1 VVFDPE
7 RWQRSIPQEGSAM
20 KRISLLAVILFILAI
35 SLPAAQA
42 QQKVVLKA
50 GHTSSLIYQHHIGLL
65 KMNDIVK
72 SRTNGQ
78 IEIQIFPMSQLGN
91 ERDLVEGIQLGTID
105 MIAVSNAMVSNF
117 VPETIVF
124 DLPYLFKDQEQ
135 SLRAL
140 LSPTGQRIV
149 KGVEQKVGKVLAYY
163 ATGVRSVFN
172 RVRPVRTPEDMK
184 GLKIRVIQN
193 KIYLATINALGGIGT
208 PLPFSEVYGA
218 LQQGVIDGAENSPVS
233 LLGMKH
239 YEHAKYYSFTN
250 HFVLSGY
257 VLMNWNRWNGLTP
270 EQQKIFTGA
279 AQESQKVEYVYEK
292 EKDIES
298 IAELRKQGVQIIE
311 TLDLAPFE
319 ERAKAVWREVPEYA
333 STIEEIRKIK

>member
-1 VVFDPE
+1 MKRVGAVSLLLVVGLALGA
-7 RWQRSIPQEGSAM
+7 SEGSAQ
-20 KRISLLAVILFILAI
+20 S
-35 SLPAAQA
+35 
-42 QQKVVLKA
+42 KVVLKA

-65 KMNDIVK
+65 KMNEVIK

-78 IEIQIFPMSQLGN
+78 VEIQVFPMSQLGN

-117 VPETIVF
+117 VPEAIVF
-124 DLPYLFKDQEQ
+124 DLPYLFKDQDHA
-135 SLRAL
+135 LRTL
-140 LSPTGQRIV
+140 LSPAGQRV
-149 KGVEQKVGKVLAYY
+149 MRGVEQKVGKILAYY

-172 RVRPVRTPEDMK
+172 RVRPVRTPDDLK

-193 KIYLATINALGGIGT
+193 KIYLGTINAMGGIGT

-239 YEHAKYYSFTN
+239 YEHSKYYTLTN

-257 VLMNWNRWNGLTP
+257 VLMNWNRWRSFTP
-270 EQQKIFTGA
+270 EQQKIIAEA
-279 AQESQKVEYVYEK
+279 AQLSQKMEYEYEK
-292 EKDIES
+292 EEDIKS
-298 IAELRKQGVQIIE
+298 LVKLRELGVQIIE
-311 TLDLAPFE
+311 DVNRGPFE
-319 ERAKAVWREVPEYA
+319 ERAKAVWREVPEHA
-333 STIEEIRKIK
+333 SLVEEIRKVK

>member
-1 VVFDPE
+1 M
-7 RWQRSIPQEGSAM
+7 QRSC
-20 KRISLLAVILFILAI
+20 AVILVLLLALVL
-35 SLPAAQA
+35 STPASHAQS
-42 QQKVVLKA
+42 KIVLKA

-65 KMNDIVK
+65 KMNDIIK

-78 IEIQIFPMSQLGN
+78 VEIQIFPMSQLGN

-124 DLPYLFKDQEQ
+124 DLPYLFADQDHA
-135 SLRAL
+135 LRAL
-140 LSPTGQRIV
+140 LSPAGQRTT
-149 KGVEQKVGKVLAYY
+149 KLVEQKVGKVLAYY
-163 ATGVRSVFN
+163 ATGVRSAFN

-193 KIYLATINALGGIGT
+193 KIYLASINAMGGIAT

-257 VLMNWNRWNGLTP
+257 VLMNWNRWRSLSP
-270 EQQKIFTGA
+270 EQQKIFTEA
-279 AQESQKVEYVYEK
+279 AQESQKVEYIYEK

-311 TLDLAPFE
+311 KLNLAPFE
-319 ERAKAVWREVPEYA
+319 ERAKAVWREVPEHA
-333 STIEEIRKIK
+333 SLIEEIQKVK

>member
-1 VVFDPE
+1 
-7 RWQRSIPQEGSAM
+7 M
-20 KRISLLAVILFILAI
+20 KRTGLLVAALFFLALAI
-35 SLPAAQA
+35 QAPAVQG

-65 KMNDIVK
+65 KMNEIVK

-78 IEIQIFPMSQLGN
+78 VEIQIFPMSQLGN

-124 DLPYLFKDQEQ
+124 DLPYLFKDQDHA
-135 SLRAL
+135 LRAL

-149 KGVEQKVGKVLAYY
+149 KPVEQKVGKVLAYY
-163 ATGVRSVFN
+163 ATGVRSIFN

-193 KIYLATINALGGIGT
+193 KVYLSTINAMGGIGT

-257 VLMNWNRWNGLTP
+257 VLMSWTRWKSLTP
-270 EQQKIFTGA
+270 EQQKIFTEA
-279 AQESQKVEYVYEK
+279 AQASQTLEYEYEK

-298 IAELRKQGVQIIE
+298 IAKLRELGVQIIE
-311 TLDLAPFE
+311 NVNLAPFE
-319 ERAKAVWREVPEYA
+319 ERAKGVWREVPEYA
-333 STIEEIRKIK
+333 SLIEEIRKVK